1 MLIYEV
7 LNPATVPGF
16 PQLYVTANFRRE
28 AVQFRIRAS
37 GTPPSTSF
45 AMSMPYIFM
54 NWRARP
60 QGTSMFVPSLTER
73 LSGPAAVCG
82 V

>member
-1 MLIYEV
+1 MLISEV

-37 GTPPSTSF
+37 GTPPCTSF

-60 QGTSMFVPSLTER
+60 QGTSMRVPSLTKR
-73 LSGPAAVCG
+73 LSGPAAVRG